1 MAAFRQLP
9 GTDIIIVTSAFEA
22 DFLEKPTQQ
31 IIITSAVVL
40 VFSMLLGILYSAV
53 FVRGVISN
61 PLKKIESNTMKLTAN
76 ADLTI
81 QFHDKRRVNDEIKVL
96 FQGLNDFVTRLG

>member
-61 PLKKIESNTMKLTAN
+61 PLKKIEELLRWEGEQDMMAWLDSL
-76 ADLTI
+76 
-81 QFHDKRRVNDEIKVL
+81 
-96 FQGLNDFVTRLG
+96 